1 LVTKIIFSIADWVGG
16 VFVKLVFQ
24 ILLLIIS
31 IALVVIIVIQPS
43 KGEGLGAIGSGGQVF
58 FAKNKGLEKL
68 LDKITVW
75 LSIIMGL
82 LLIFIEL
89 YDKIF

>member
-1 LVTKIIFSIADWVGG
+1 M
-16 VFVKLVFQ
+16 VKLAFQ
-24 ILLLIIS
+24 ILLLIVS

-75 LSIIMGL
+75 LAVLLGL
-82 LLIFIEL
+82 LLIFVEV
-89 YDKIF
+89 YDRIF

>member
-1 LVTKIIFSIADWVGG
+1 M
-16 VFVKLVFQ
+16 KLAFQ
-24 ILLLIIS
+24 ILLLFVS
-31 IALVVIIVIQPS
+31 VALVVIIVVQPS

-82 LLIFIEL
+82 LLIFVEL
-89 YDKIF
+89 YDKLF

>member
-1 LVTKIIFSIADWVGG
+1 M
-16 VFVKLVFQ
+16 KLAIQ
-24 ILLLIIS
+24 ILLLIVS
-31 IALVVIIVIQPS
+31 VALVVIIVIQPS

-75 LSIIMGL
+75 LSIILGL
-82 LLIFIEL
+82 LLIFVEV
-89 YDKIF
+89 YDKLF